1 MIREYWRKYLTI
13 TALALVCW
21 LVLTVLVGYFA
32 RNAGTQV
39 ALILYVVLIGLYA
52 WYVKKQDRI
61 YGARQ
66 GDQ

>member
-1 MIREYWRKYLTI
+1 VRREYWRKYLTI

-32 RNAGTQV
+32 RHLATQA

-52 WYVKKQDRI
+52 WYVKKQDRT

-66 GDQ
+66 GEE